1 MCGIFGYTGKH
12 LPDENILRNALD
24 LLTHRG
30 PDQAGVYIDTT
41 TQPQLYLGHRRLSI
55 LDLSEAGK
63 QPFVTPDEKV
73 AVSVNGEIYNYKELR
88 PELKNKGAVFRSDS
102 DSEVLL
108 WGFYFEGEKFFQKI
122 RGMYAAAIWDKRNDT
137 PRLIL
142 LRDRQGIKPLHYSCI
157 GGDIAFAS
165 ELKSLTCLPGFT
177 QKIDTFA
184 LDHYLTLGYIP
195 SPLTI
200 YENTFKVCP
209 GEYAVFE
216 NGKIRRETYWQI
228 TCPKEKYKGSFD
240 DAVEELDLLLNQA
253 VKEQL
258 VSDVPLGAFL
268 SGGIDSSL
276 ICAIAQKQLGS
287 QRLKTFTI
295 GFDTKTEDESR
306 YAGEIAD
313 YLGTDHT
320 CRMMTTDDLFSILP
334 LITNMYDEPYSDNS
348 ALPTYLLSQT
358 AKEQVTTALSG
369 DGGDELFYGYNN
381 LKYIHPVAKIDT
393 LFPRFLRK
401 SSMSFLHFLFG
412 KTKIGTIGKALSYDR
427 FDEACLLRSGVYH
440 RLYFNQLTGRDF
452 DIKKS
457 RIREIYNRLCNNVPN
472 EYFCAFLEQAIYMPD
487 DICCK
492 VDRASM
498 ACALE
503 VRPPILDHRIV
514 EFANSLPHE
523 YKYDKKQG
531 GKLILKKVL
540 ERYVPRQL
548 WDRPKQ
554 GFSSPVGNWMKN
566 ELKEEL
572 CTLLSPEHIKNER
585 IFCHEFVQTRLKDHF
600 TDVKNNG
607 IFLWLLYCW
616 EKWLKNRS
624 IDLENVK

>member
-1 MCGIFGYTGKH
+1 MCGIFGYVGKL
-12 LPDENILRNALD
+12 LPDEERLRNALD
-24 LLTHRG
+24 LLAHRG
-30 PDQAGVYIDTT
+30 PDQSGVYIDNDVA
-41 TQPQLYLGHRRLSI
+41 PKLFLGHRRLSI
-55 LDLSEAGK
+55 LDLSEAGR

-73 AVSVNGEIYNYKELR
+73 AISVNGEIYNYRDLKSELI
-88 PELKNKGAVFRSDS
+88 NKGAQFHSDS

-108 WGFYFEGEKFFQKI
+108 WGFYFEGETFFQKI

-142 LRDRQGIKPLHYSCI
+142 LRDRQGIKPLHYSWI

-240 DAVEELDLLLNQA
+240 DAVEELDHLLNQA

-287 QRLKTFTI
+287 KRLKTFTI
-295 GFDTKTEDESR
+295 GFNTAKEDESK
-306 YAGEIAD
+306 YAGEIAN
-313 YLGTDHT
+313 YLGTEHT
-320 CRMMTTDDLFSILP
+320 CRMMTAEDLFAILP
-334 LITNMYDEPYSDNS
+334 LMKNMYDEPYSDNS
-348 ALPTYLLSQT
+348 ALPTYLLSRI
-358 AKEQVTTALSG
+358 AKEQVTAVLSG
-369 DGGDELFYGYNN
+369 DGGDELFYGYSNMKH
-381 LKYIHPVAKIDT
+381 LFPFAALDKIC
-393 LFPRFLRK
+393 PRFLRK
-401 SSMSFLHFLFG
+401 SSMCMLHSLLG
-412 KTKIGTIGKALSYDR
+412 NTKIGLIGKALSYDR
-427 FDEACLLRSGVYH
+427 FDEAYLIRSGIFH
-440 RLYFNQLTGRDF
+440 RLYFDQLTGREF
-452 DIKKS
+452 DITHSRLRDIYTKLNKS
-457 RIREIYNRLCNNVPN
+457 VPN
-472 EYFCAFLEQAIYMPD
+472 KYFSAFLEQAIYMPD
-487 DICCK
+487 DVCCK

-514 EFANSLPHE
+514 EFANSLPHA
-523 YKYDKKQG
+523 YKYDKRQG
-531 GKLILKKVL
+531 SKLVLKKVL

-554 GFSSPVGNWMKN
+554 GFSPPARNWLKA
-566 ELKEEL
+566 ELRGDL
-572 CTLLSPEHIKNER
+572 CVMLAPEHIKQEGFLR
-585 IFCHEFVQTRLKDHF
+585 PEFIQKRLKDHLAGIK
-600 TDVKNNG
+600 DNNN
-607 IFLWLLYCW
+607 FLWVIYCW
-616 EKWLKNRS
+616 EKWLENRS
-624 IDLENVK
+624 VDLENI